1 MVTTPLAL
9 SEPGFFALSER
20 VPFGGYFC
28 SRPAHISF
36 AAFSRLSNSSP
47 ALGRCTRHV
56 LPRGMRRVMIVLL
69 AFSAAEALLLTP
81 PVQRLS
87 AGALTPRIAAAST
100 MQLDVIPLCDSTS
113 PGFIASRF
121 VMPAVGGSVLAG
133 LVRRPV
139 TKLVVGVAALL
150 SVVVLCSP
158 LRGRTSLQP
167 RRAPRAPGATS

>member
-1 MVTTPLAL
+1 MTWL
-9 SEPGFFALSER
+9 
-20 VPFGGYFC
+20 
-28 SRPAHISF
+28 
-36 AAFSRLSNSSP
+36 AAFLRLSNSS
-47 ALGRCTRHV
+47 ASRLGRRSTRHV
-56 LPRGMRRVMIVLL
+56 SPRGMRRVMIVLL
-69 AFSAAEALLLTP
+69 ALSAAEALLLTP

-121 VMPAVGGSVLAG
+121 VMVLAG

-150 SVVVLCSP
+150 SVVVLCAAALEPASSRAVPRVP
-158 LRGRTSLQP
+158 LGLQARG
-167 RRAPRAPGATS
+167 

>member
-1 MVTTPLAL
+1 MTWL
-9 SEPGFFALSER
+9 
-20 VPFGGYFC
+20 
-28 SRPAHISF
+28 
-36 AAFSRLSNSSP
+36 AAFSRLSNSS
-47 ALGRCTRHV
+47 ASRLGRRSTRHV
-56 LPRGMRRVMIVLL
+56 SPRGMRRVMIVLL
-69 AFSAAEALLLTP
+69 ALSAAEALLLTP

-150 SVVVLCSP
+150 SVVVLCAAALEPASSRAVPRVP
-158 LRGRTSLQP
+158 LGLRARG
-167 RRAPRAPGATS
+167 

>member
-1 MVTTPLAL
+1 
-9 SEPGFFALSER
+9 
-20 VPFGGYFC
+20 
-28 SRPAHISF
+28 
-36 AAFSRLSNSSP
+36 
-47 ALGRCTRHV
+47 
-56 LPRGMRRVMIVLL
+56 MIVLL
-69 AFSAAEALLLTP
+69 ALSAAEALLLTP

-121 VMPAVGGSVLAG
+121 VMVLAG

-150 SVVVLCSP
+150 SVVVLCAAALEPASSRAVPRVP
-158 LRGRTSLQP
+158 LGLQARG
-167 RRAPRAPGATS
+167 

>member
-1 MVTTPLAL
+1 
-9 SEPGFFALSER
+9 
-20 VPFGGYFC
+20 
-28 SRPAHISF
+28 
-36 AAFSRLSNSSP
+36 
-47 ALGRCTRHV
+47 
-56 LPRGMRRVMIVLL
+56 MIVLL

-87 AGALTPRIAAAST
+87 AGAVTPRIAAST

-150 SVVVLCSP
+150 SVLVLCACAREPASCRAVPRVP
-158 LRGRTSLQP
+158 LGLGARG
-167 RRAPRAPGATS
+167 